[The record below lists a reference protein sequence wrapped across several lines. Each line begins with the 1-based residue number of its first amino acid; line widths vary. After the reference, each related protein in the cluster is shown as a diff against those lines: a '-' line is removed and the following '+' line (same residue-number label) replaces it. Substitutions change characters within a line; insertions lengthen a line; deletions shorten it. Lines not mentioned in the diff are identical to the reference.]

1 VAKDRFTLL
10 LGDKAAGDVKL
21 KPLLVY
27 HSENLRALKGIEKSK
42 LPVIWMSDGKAWLTR
57 IIFEN
62 WFTKYFCPAVDSYCT
77 ANQMPKKS
85 FTYWIMHQ
93 HIQPA

>member
-10 LGDKAAGDVKL
+10 LGGKTAGDFKL

-27 HSENLRALKGIEKSK
+27 HSENLRALKGIERSK

-57 IIFEN
+57 ILFEN
-62 WFTKYFCPAVDSYCT
+62 
-77 ANQMPKKS
+77 
-85 FTYWIMHQ
+85 
-93 HIQPA
+93 